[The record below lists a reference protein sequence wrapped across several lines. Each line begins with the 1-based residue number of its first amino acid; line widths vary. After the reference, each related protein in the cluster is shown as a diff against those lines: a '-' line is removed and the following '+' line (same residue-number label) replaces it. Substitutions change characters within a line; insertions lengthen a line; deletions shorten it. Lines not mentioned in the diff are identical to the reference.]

1 LSVSGGRAPLRK
13 VVIVNTSDE
22 GGGAERM
29 SMLMLDGFAALGIDT
44 WLLVGEKKSD
54 HPRVM
59 PFYLSPFFDYRPYAT
74 AWRRTALQMRRTIE
88 RRFGGEDF
96 NHPYSRRILEL
107 TGSPPDL
114 VLCHNLHGGYFD
126 LRALTALSRRVPVVL
141 RLFDSWLLSGHCAYP
156 LGCPRWETGCGQC
169 PDLSIPPAISRDA
182 TRANWRRK
190 QRTLSRARLFVSAES
205 RWILDRAKRSLL
217 APAVEE
223 WKHIS
228 GGVDLATFSPGPQA
242 AARRA
247 LGLRPDGHVALFVAN
262 QGMENALK
270 DFPTV
275 RAALVELARR
285 APDKSLDLLVVGSE
299 GPQERIS
306 AGIVIRPLGYFRA
319 PARLADAY
327 RAADVYVHAAVEET
341 FGLSV
346 AEALA
351 CGSSVV
357 TASAGGVLE
366 IVEHE
371 HTALVVPP
379 RDPVGLA
386 DAIARLLDA
395 PSLRASL
402 GAAAADSARSRLDHR
417 TMVKALHAWCAEV
430 HAGWPKR
437 PPPR

>member
-1 LSVSGGRAPLRK
+1 LSASGGRAPLRK
-13 VVIVNTSDE
+13 VVIVNTADE

-59 PFYLSPFFDYRPYAT
+59 PFYLSPFFDYRSHAKP
-74 AWRRTALQMRRTIE
+74 WRRTTLQIRRKID
-88 RRFGGEDF
+88 RWLGREDF
-96 NHPYSRRILEL
+96 NHPYSHRILEL

-141 RLFDSWLLSGHCAYP
+141 RLFDSWLLTGHCAYP
-156 LGCPRWETGCGQC
+156 LGCPRWEGGCGEC
-169 PDLSIPPAISRDA
+169 PDLDIPPAISRDA

-190 QRTLSRARLFVSAES
+190 RQTLGRARLFVSAES
-205 RWILDRAKRSLL
+205 RWILDRARRSLL

-223 WKHIS
+223 WKLIP
-228 GGVDLATFSPGPQA
+228 GGVDLETFSPGPQA

-247 LGLRPDGHVALFVAN
+247 LGLRPDGQVALFVAN
-262 QGMENALK
+262 RGMENPLK

-275 RAALVELARR
+275 RAALMELARR
-285 APDKSLDLLVVGSE
+285 TPDRAIDVLVVGSD
-299 GPQERIS
+299 GPEERIS
-306 AGIVIRPLGYFRA
+306 AGIVIRPLGYVRA

-351 CGSSVV
+351 CGTPVV

-366 IVEHE
+366 IVQHE
-371 HTALVVPP
+371 RTALVVPP
-379 RDPVGLA
+379 RDQAGLA
-386 DAIARLLDA
+386 DAIARLLDS
-395 PSLRASL
+395 PPLRAAL
-402 GAAAADSARSRLDHR
+402 GAAAADDARSRLDHR
-417 TMVKALHAWCAEV
+417 TMVDALHAWCVEI
-430 HAGWPKR
+430 HDNWPER
-437 PPPR
+437 PPPH